1 MLFDMVLEEFSQVR
15 NTRSKT
21 VYEGLQI
28 EKETGTDFW
37 RRLIEN
43 YNVQKM
49 IELDRTQPLKVFGTK
64 VGK

>member
-1 MLFDMVLEEFSQVR
+1 MLFYMVLEEFSQVR

-43 YNVQKM
+43 YNV
-49 IELDRTQPLKVFGTK
+49 
-64 VGK
+64 